1 MAEPDQRIPIRPD
14 ARIQR
19 NKATLCGISVTEG
32 NIALGNAEHG
42 GFALKKSILA
52 AGLAAAVGVTTAAV
66 PAAMGEITA
75 AQHVDAG
82 GGLTTTVTLITGD
95 LVHVSNGKVQAHAA
109 KGREGVRFHH
119 YTDDRGDLHVIP
131 LDAQPQI
138 TAGTLDRRLFDVSLL
153 ARSGYDDAGR
163 DTIPL
168 IVQGGAA
175 LRSADAKSLPSI
187 GAYAVKA
194 DKKGG
199 FWSAARTTGAAKVWL
214 DGKITASLDRSAA
227 QIGAPQAW
235 QQGFTGSGAT
245 VAVLDTGIDT
255 THPDLQGAVV
265 EEKNFTPA
273 ATTDDKFGHG
283 THVASTI
290 TGDGRY
296 KGIAPDARLFN
307 GKVLDDNG
315 GGSESGVI
323 EGMEWAA
330 SKADVV
336 NMSLGTN
343 APSDGTDLVSQA
355 VNRLTAEHG
364 ALFVVSAGNSG
375 GPVASPA
382 AADAALTVGA
392 VDRTDKLAD
401 FSSRGPRVGDGAI
414 KPDITAPGVDIVA
427 AKAKNGVIGTPV
439 GEGHVSLSGTS
450 MAAPHVAGA
459 AAILAAKNPA
469 WSAQDIKTTLMNS
482 AKPYADSGVFDQG
495 AGRVDVARAVTTS
508 PVATPA
514 SVGFGTALWPHDDD
528 QPITK
533 KITYRNTGTE
543 PLTLDLTVAEQ
554 KPAADGL
561 FSVSPAKL
569 TVPAGGTAEAV
580 VTADTRVAVP
590 DGVYGAAIVASNGVR
605 VPIGVHKE
613 PESYELTLNYI
624 GHDGKPADAWRYLL
638 LGYDRR
644 TFVEGAA
651 PTGTA
656 KIRVPKGKY
665 LVSTFFD
672 TPSGDPAVRNK
683 LTVAYEPSVEITAT
697 KTLTF
702 DARTANEPSITVDR
716 QDVTQ
721 ASGSLSVQLDA
732 GDFGFGSGWG
742 TPDWT
747 DFYVHPSA
755 TSAEGFTWSASS
767 VLAKQNAEGSFY
779 GSPYQ
784 FHSQAEGE
792 DRLPAAIRHS
802 DRERDMAQV
811 DATLKAR
818 LPGSS
823 GGRNNGVYGPLP
835 FKLKEFYTPGVAWSR
850 SLFEDFGPAVPPT
863 VVADVNQKTFQRG
876 AKSTEQWN
884 TAVFG
889 PAFPAIPA
897 EVTGGWAGRLGDQLF
912 VNTQLF
918 ADGTGE
924 RQTIDFGNAK
934 GGTRLTANGKLVAE
948 SAEPGY
954 LYAPVSAAKTTYQ
967 LHTEGNRAAL
977 SSKVTADWT
986 FSSETVPGDRA
997 KALPL
1002 LAVRFEPKLDDHNQG
1017 RAGSVL
1023 TVPVTVQRNG
1033 AKADVTDVRAPQVEV
1048 SYDEGKT
1055 WQRTIVFKAGDRWL
1069 LTLLHPKNAK
1079 SVSFKAK
1086 TGDAQGSVDQT
1097 VIQAYTLK

>member
-1 MAEPDQRIPIRPD
+1 M
-14 ARIQR
+14 
-19 NKATLCGISVTEG
+19 
-32 NIALGNAEHG
+32 
-42 GFALKKSILA
+42 KKSILA

-66 PAAMGEITA
+66 PAAMGETTA
-75 AQHVDAG
+75 ARHVGA

-95 LVHVSNGKVQAHAA
+95 LVHVSNGQVRTRAA

-119 YTDDRGDLHVIP
+119 YTDDQGDLHVVP
-131 LDAQPQI
+131 LDVQPQI
-138 TAGTLDRRLFDVSLL
+138 TAGALDQRLFDVSLL
-153 ARSGYDDAGR
+153 AQSGYDDAGR

-168 IVQGGAA
+168 IVQGGAP
-175 LRSADAKSLPSI
+175 RSADAKSLPSI
-187 GAYAVKA
+187 GAHAVTA

-199 FWSAARTTGAAKVWL
+199 FWSAARTTGAAKIWL

-273 ATTDDKFGHG
+273 TTTDDRFGHG

-296 KGIAPDARLFN
+296 KGIAPDAKLFN
-307 GKVLDDNG
+307 GKVLDDSG

-323 EGMEWAA
+323 AGMEWAA
-330 SKADVV
+330 TKADVV

-392 VDRTDKLAD
+392 VDRGDKLAG
-401 FSSRGPRVGDGAI
+401 FSSRGPRTGDGAI

-439 GEGHVSLSGTS
+439 DEGHVSLSGTS

-459 AAILAAKNPA
+459 AAILAAKNPT
-469 WSAQDIKTTLMNS
+469 WSPQDIKTALMNS

-514 SVGFGTALWPHDDD
+514 SVGFGTAQWPHDDD

-543 PLTLDLTVAEQ
+543 PLTLDLTVTDQ

-569 TVPAGGTAEAV
+569 TIPAGGTAEATA
-580 VTADTRVAVP
+580 TADTRVAVP
-590 DGVYGAAIVASNGVR
+590 DGVYGAAILASNGVR

-613 PESYELTLNYI
+613 PESYEVTLNYI
-624 GHDGKPADAWRYLL
+624 GHDGKPADAWRYML
-638 LGYDRR
+638 LGHDRR
-644 TFVEGAA
+644 TFVDGAA
-651 PTGTA
+651 PTGTT

-665 LVSTFFD
+665 LVSTYFD
-672 TPSGDPAVRNK
+672 TPSGDPAVRSK
-683 LTVAYEPSVEITAT
+683 LTVAYEPSIEITGT
-697 KTLTF
+697 RTLTF

-721 ASGSLSVQLDA
+721 ASGSLTVQFTT

-742 TPDWT
+742 TGDWNG
-747 DFYVHPSA
+747 FYVHPSA
-755 TSAEGFTWSASS
+755 TSHEGFTWSASS
-767 VLAKQNAEGSFY
+767 VLAKQNADGTFY

-784 FHSQAEGE
+784 FHSQAVGE
-792 DRLPAAIRHS
+792 HKLPAAIRHS

-811 DATLKAR
+811 DTTLKAR
-818 LPGSS
+818 VPGSS
-823 GGRNNGVYGPLP
+823 ASRNNGVYGPLP
-835 FKLKEFYTPGVAWSR
+835 FKLKEFYTPGVPWSR
-850 SLFEDFGPAVPPT
+850 SLFEEFGPSVPPT
-863 VVADVNQKTFQRG
+863 VVADANPKTFKRG
-876 AKSTEQWN
+876 AKSTERWN
-884 TAVFG
+884 AAVFG
-889 PAFPAIPA
+889 PAFPALPA
-897 EVTGGWAGRLGDQLF
+897 EAAGAWAGRQGDQLF
-912 VNTQLF
+912 VNAQLF

-924 RQTIDFGNAK
+924 HRTIDFGNSRGSTK
-934 GGTRLTANGKLVAE
+934 LTANGAVVAE

-954 LYAPVSAAKTTYQ
+954 LFTPVPAARTSYQ
-967 LHTEGNRAAL
+967 LHTEGTRAGL

-1002 LAVRFEPKLDDHNQG
+1002 LAVRFEPKLDDDNQG

-1033 AKADVTDVRAPQVEV
+1033 AAADVTDVRTPQVEV

-1055 WQRTIVFKAGDRWL
+1055 WQRTTVFKAGDRWL
-1069 LTLLHPKNAK
+1069 LTLLHPKGAK

-1097 VIQAYTLK
+1097 VVEAYTLR

>member
-1 MAEPDQRIPIRPD
+1 
-14 ARIQR
+14 
-19 NKATLCGISVTEG
+19 
-32 NIALGNAEHG
+32 
-42 GFALKKSILA
+42 
-52 AGLAAAVGVTTAAV
+52 
-66 PAAMGEITA
+66 MGETTA
-75 AQHVDAG
+75 AQHVDA

-95 LVHVSNGKVQAHAA
+95 LVHVSNGQVQTRAA

-131 LDAQPQI
+131 LDVQPQI
-138 TAGTLDRRLFDVSLL
+138 TAGTLDQRLFDVSLL

-175 LRSADAKSLPSI
+175 PRSADAKSLPSI
-187 GAYAVKA
+187 GAHAVQA

-214 DGKITASLDRSAA
+214 DGRITASLDRSAA

-296 KGIAPDARLFN
+296 KGIAPDAKLFN

-364 ALFVVSAGNSG
+364 ALFVVSAGNTG

-392 VDRTDKLAD
+392 VDRTDKLAA
-401 FSSRGPRVGDGAI
+401 FSSRGPRAGDGAI

-439 GEGHVSLSGTS
+439 DEGHVSLSGTS

-459 AAILAAKNPA
+459 AAILAAKNPT
-469 WSAQDIKTTLMNS
+469 WSAQDIKTALMNS

-495 AGRVDVARAVTTS
+495 AGRVDMARAVTTS

-514 SVGFGTALWPHDDD
+514 SIGFGTAQWPHDDD

-554 KPAADGL
+554 KPPANGL

-569 TVPAGGTAEAV
+569 TVPAGGTAEV
-580 VTADTRVAVP
+580 TVTADTRVAGP
-590 DGVYGAAIVASNGVR
+590 DGVYGAAILASNGVR

-613 PESYELTLNYI
+613 PESYDVTLDYI
-624 GHDGKPADAWRYLL
+624 GHDGKPANAWDYLL

-644 TFVEGAA
+644 TFVQGAA

-672 TPSGDPAVRNK
+672 TPSGDPNVRSK
-683 LTVAYEPSVEITAT
+683 LTVAYEPSIEITGT

-702 DARTANEPSITVDR
+702 DARTAHEPSITVDR
-716 QDVTQ
+716 KDVTQ
-721 ASGSLSVQLDA
+721 ASGSLTVQLDA
-732 GDFGFGSGWG
+732 GEFGFGSGWG
-742 TPDWT
+742 TRDWNG
-747 DFYVHPSA
+747 FYVHPSA

-767 VLAKQNAEGSFY
+767 VLAKQNAEGTFY
-779 GSPYQ
+779 GSPFQ
-784 FHSQAEGE
+784 FHSQTTGE
-792 DRLPAAIRHS
+792 DKLPVAIRHS

-818 LPGSS
+818 VPGST
-823 GGRNNGVYGPLP
+823 GARNNGVHGPLP
-835 FKLKEFYTPGVAWSR
+835 FKLKEFYTPGMAWSR

-863 VVADVNQKTFQRG
+863 VVVDVNPKTFQRG

-889 PAFPAIPA
+889 PAFPAVPA
-897 EVTGGWAGRLGDQLF
+897 EATGAWAGRQGDQLF

-924 RQTIDFGNAK
+924 HRMIDFGNSK
-934 GGTRLTANGKLVAE
+934 GSTKLTANGKLVAE
-948 SAEPGY
+948 SADAGY
-954 LYAPVSAAKTTYQ
+954 LYTPVPAAKTGYR
-967 LHTEGNRAAL
+967 LHAEGNRVPL

-1033 AKADVTDVRAPQVEV
+1033 AKADVTNVRTPQVEV

-1055 WQRTIVFKAGDRWL
+1055 WQRTTVFKAGNRWL

>member
-1 MAEPDQRIPIRPD
+1 M
-14 ARIQR
+14 
-19 NKATLCGISVTEG
+19 
-32 NIALGNAEHG
+32 
-42 GFALKKSILA
+42 KKSILA

-66 PAAMGEITA
+66 PPAMGETTA
-75 AQHVDAG
+75 AQHVDA

-95 LVHVSNGKVQAHAA
+95 LVHVSNGQVQTHAA

-131 LDAQPQI
+131 LDVQQQI
-138 TAGTLDRRLFDVSLL
+138 TSGALDQRLFDVSLL
-153 ARSGYDDAGR
+153 ARSGYDDAAR

-168 IVQGGAA
+168 IVEGGAA

-187 GAYAVKA
+187 GAHAVKA

-245 VAVLDTGIDT
+245 IAVLDTGIDT
-255 THPDLQGAVV
+255 THPDLQGSVV

-296 KGIAPDARLFN
+296 KGIAPDAKLFN

-315 GGSESGVI
+315 SGSESGVI

-330 SKADVV
+330 AKADVV

-392 VDRTDKLAD
+392 VDRTEKLAT

-439 GEGHVSLSGTS
+439 DEGHVSLSGTS

-495 AGRVDVARAVTTS
+495 AGRVDVARAVTSS

-514 SVGFGTALWPHDDD
+514 SVGFGTAQWPHDDD

-561 FSVSPAKL
+561 FSVSPAQL
-569 TVPAGGTAEAV
+569 TVPAGGTAEAA

-613 PESYELTLNYI
+613 PESYEVTLTYI

-683 LTVAYEPSVEITAT
+683 LTVAYEPSVEITGT

-702 DARTANEPSITVDR
+702 DARTAKEPSITVDR

-721 ASGSLSVQLDA
+721 ADGSLTVQLDT
-732 GDFGFGSGWG
+732 GDFGYGSGWG
-742 TPDWT
+742 TRSWK

-755 TSAEGFTWSASS
+755 TSAEGFTWSAAS
-767 VLAKQNAEGSFY
+767 VFAKQNTEGTFY

-784 FHSQAEGE
+784 FHSQTAGKNG
-792 DRLPAAIRHS
+792 LPAAIRHS
-802 DRERDMAQV
+802 ERERDMAQV

-818 LPGSS
+818 VPGSS
-823 GGRNNGVYGPLP
+823 GSRNNGVYGPLP

-850 SLFEDFGPAVPPT
+850 SLFEDFGPAVPPS
-863 VVADVNQKTFQRG
+863 VVVDVNAKTFKRG

-889 PAFPAIPA
+889 PAFPAFPA
-897 EVTGGWAGRLGDQLF
+897 EVTGSWAGRQGDQLF
-912 VNTQLF
+912 ANTQLF

-924 RQTIDFGNAK
+924 HQTIDFGNSK
-934 GGTRLTANGKLVAE
+934 GSTRLSANGKVIAE
-948 SAEPGY
+948 SGEPGY
-954 LYAPVSAAKTTYQ
+954 LFTPVPAAKATYQ
-967 LHTEGNRAAL
+967 LHTEGNRDPL

-986 FSSETVPGDRA
+986 FSSETVPGDLA

-1002 LAVRFEPKLDDHNQG
+1002 LAVRFEPRLDEQNQG

-1023 TVPVTVQRNG
+1023 TIPVTVQRNG
-1033 AKADVTDVRAPQVEV
+1033 AKADVTDVRTPQVEV

-1055 WQRTIVFKAGDRWL
+1055 WQRTTVFKAGGKWL
-1069 LTLLHPKNAK
+1069 LTLPHPKNAK